1 MAKIAL
7 INSGV
12 VVNVTLADLVF
23 AQTLPGYEMALDI
36 TGTDVGVGWGYDGQ
50 AFVAPAPPPVPVP
63 ASVTMRQAR
72 LTLLAHGL
80 LGNVAAAI
88 NSLPEPAKS
97 QAQIEWEYS
106 NALERDNAFVATLG
120 TALGLNASALDALF
134 IEAAQ
139 L

>member
-72 LTLLAHGL
+72 LALLAHGL
-80 LGNVAAAI
+80 LGNVAPAI

-106 NALERDNAFVATLG
+106 NAMERGNTFVATLG
-120 TALGLNASALDALF
+120 TALGLNSSALDALF
-134 IEAAQ
+134 IDAAQ

>member
-23 AQTLPGYEMALDI
+23 AQTLPGYEMAIDI
-36 TGTDVGVGWGYDGQ
+36 TGTEVGVGWGYDGQ
-50 AFVAPAPPPVPVP
+50 AFVAPAPPPVP

-72 LTLLAHGL
+72 LALLAHGL

-106 NALERDNAFVATLG
+106 NAMERGNTFVATLG
-120 TALGLNASALDALF
+120 TALGLNSSALDALF
-134 IEAAQ
+134 IDAAH

>member
-1 MAKIAL
+1 M
-7 INSGV
+7 
-12 VVNVTLADLVF
+12 
-23 AQTLPGYEMALDI
+23 
-36 TGTDVGVGWGYDGQ
+36 
-50 AFVAPAPPPVPVP
+50 APAPPPVPVP

-106 NALERDNAFVATLG
+106 NALERG
-120 TALGLNASALDALF
+120 TRLSQRLGLRWALIHPPWMRCLSRRRNYERATSSLQRARHDV
-134 IEAAQ
+134 
-139 L
+139 